1 MNFFSNC
8 LKSCDNLNN
17 LLEVGSN
24 IGMNLFAL
32 KSLLPN
38 AKTSAVEINS
48 IAAKALKQKL
58 PECDV
63 FNGSFLD
70 YQCDGSFYL
79 VFTKGVL
86 IHFSPDVLPS
96 VYRKMYELSSRYIL
110 ICNILIQFP
119 FSIEYG
125 GFKDKLFKGFLQGF
139 NGSFWISW
147 IMGLRT
153 NTMKI
158 LHEISAGLF
167 EKASA

>member
-1 MNFFSNC
+1 
-8 LKSCDNLNN
+8 
-17 LLEVGSN
+17 
-24 IGMNLFAL
+24 MNLFAL

-70 YQCDGSFYL
+70 YQCDGSFDL

-110 ICNILIQFP
+110 ICEYFNPIPI
-119 FSIEYG
+119 SIEYR
-125 GFKDKLFKGFLQGF
+125 GFKDKLFKRDFCKDLMDHFPLDLVDYGFAYKHDRKFSQDNINWFL
-139 NGSFWISW
+139 
-147 IMGLRT
+147 L
-153 NTMKI
+153 
-158 LHEISAGLF
+158 
-167 EKASA
+167 EKSKRVIG